1 MFLCF
6 CLLSVESSAYW
17 QEIMPDARSV
27 AMGGSQV
34 AIATGMNSAYWN
46 PARLYKTSSFG
57 LSTARVYGLYN
68 YYYGSFG
75 MSLFTGTL
83 GISYTMNGVDGL
95 QNTAYV
101 NGRPAL
107 VQETTYAN
115 QMVVMTYA
123 DNLGRLWRNLG
134 WSVSFLDELFMGANL
149 KYFNNRIY
157 DTTGNGLG
165 VDLGLSYSLQKSLY
179 LGVAV
184 YNRLPININ
193 WSNGTSEIYPRRT
206 RIGIGWQALVNLLL
220 SADLEQS
227 ENQPATYYYGL
238 EYWLTP
244 SLALRGGYN
253 QETYN
258 LGVGLTVYQLTL
270 DVAYSWPVDSNGLDP
285 TFRLSAGKE
294 W

>member
-1 MFLCF
+1 MSRYYLIFWQQFNSFSKKYCW
-6 CLLSVESSAYW
+6 CLILNAYNGYR
-17 QEIMPDARSV
+17 QRNVVSYPR
-27 AMGGSQV
+27 
-34 AIATGMNSAYWN
+34 Y
-46 PARLYKTSSFG
+46 
-57 LSTARVYGLYN
+57 
-68 YYYGSFG
+68 
-75 MSLFTGTL
+75 SL
-83 GISYTMNGVDGL
+83 
-95 QNTAYV
+95 
-101 NGRPAL
+101 
-107 VQETTYAN
+107 
-115 QMVVMTYA
+115 
-123 DNLGRLWRNLG
+123 
-134 WSVSFLDELFMGANL
+134 
-149 KYFNNRIY
+149 NNRIY